1 MAACHTM
8 RLPVLL
14 ACYAMLSLPVASAYG
29 LLEGFQLARLND
41 AQYQAATAERE
52 AGEANRPMGR
62 AQLLPTLNAS
72 FNRSKVTGSDTAPDF
87 FGTLNT
93 SPLKYMSQDAAIQLR
108 QPIFNLQ
115 RWAMYQ
121 QGNARA
127 DYSQAIFS
135 RKEYELAVRY
145 LTSYLGLLLSQ
156 KNIALS
162 EAKLQA
168 LSGTRLQAQKL
179 FDQGDGTITDIR
191 DAEARM
197 ALSEAE
203 LIEARNMQAIAE
215 RSLAA
220 ITGETARQL
229 AEPEPGIV
237 QYLGASGQMAD
248 WREQALQHSPD
259 IQAAQ
264 MNVRIAEQ
272 EHKKARAANYPSLD
286 LVASKD
292 RSSAS
297 SVSTINQRITQ
308 NVIGVEL
315 SVPLFNGGFNS
326 AQITQSGALY
336 RQALAELDNA
346 RTQVELEVAK
356 QFYGVSNGV
365 RKVAALQTA
374 VSASEETVKA
384 SKLGLAAGVKTL
396 TDILNSEEQLYQA
409 KRDLLL
415 AQYNQLVS
423 WIALRADSGILSPQ
437 DLALLDQ
444 HFTHPA
450 AAR

>member
-1 MAACHTM
+1 MAARRTL
-8 RLPVLL
+8 RLSVLL
-14 ACYAMLSLPVASAYG
+14 ACYAMLSLPVASGYG

-41 AQYQAATAERE
+41 AQYQAAAAERE
-52 AGEANRPMGR
+52 AGEANRPMSR

-179 FDQGDGTITDIR
+179 FDQGDGTITDIH
-191 DAEARM
+191 DAESRM
-197 ALSEAE
+197 ALAEAE
-203 LIEARNMQAIAE
+203 LIEARTMQAIAE
-215 RSLAA
+215 RSLSA
-220 ITGETARQL
+220 ITGEMPQQL

-237 QYLGASGQMAD
+237 QYLGVTGQLAD

-326 AQITQSGALY
+326 AQITQTSALY

-346 RTQVELEVAK
+346 RTQVELEVTK
-356 QFYGVSNGV
+356 QFYGISNGV

-374 VSASEETVKA
+374 VSASAETVKA

-423 WIALRADSGILSPQ
+423 WISLRADCGILSPQ
-437 DLALLDQ
+437 DLLLLDQ
-444 HFTHPA
+444 HFSHQA
-450 AAR
+450 AVR